1 MTERAASA
9 DIAGETLTLLAERA
23 AYWARES
30 TLLVADPHFGKAA
43 TFRALGVPVPR
54 GTTAATLARLDTA
67 IEHTNARRV
76 VFLGDFLHAREG
88 RVPETLRV
96 MNEWRRRRAAIAM
109 LLVRGNHDARAGD
122 PPAELDIKCVD
133 GPTTEMPFV
142 FAHHPET
149 SGEGYVIAGHV
160 HPGVRL
166 AGAAREHV
174 RLPCFWF
181 GASIAVL
188 PAFGEF
194 TGLADVDVAP
204 ADRVW
209 VVADGAVVRVR

>member
-1 MTERAASA
+1 MTEREASI
-9 DIAGETLTLLAERA
+9 DIAGETLMLLAERA

-43 TFRALGVPVPR
+43 AFRASGVPVPR
-54 GTTAATLARLDTA
+54 GTTTATLARLDSA
-67 IEHTNARRV
+67 IEHTSARRV

-88 RVPETLRV
+88 RAAETLRTI
-96 MNEWRRRRAAIAM
+96 NEWRRRRSAIEM

-122 PPAELDIKCVD
+122 PPAELDIRCVD
-133 GPTTEMPFV
+133 GPAAEAPFV
-142 FAHHPET
+142 FAHHPEP
-149 SGEGYVIAGHV
+149 SGEGYVVAGHI

-166 AGAAREHV
+166 TGGAREHV